1 MRPKVL
7 IVVESDP
14 RTSGRPAEAVRVA
27 AGVGTWK
34 KAEVSLYLRGPA
46 ILSLA
51 EYSDEWID
59 EDNFSR
65 YLPILK
71 EWGRPVYV
79 QEGAA
84 EIAEL
89 GEPLAP
95 FEEIPDARWAS
106 IAAQSTYVLRF

>member
-1 MRPKVL
+1 MKPQVL

-14 RTSGRPAEAVRVA
+14 RTSGRPAEAIRVA
-27 AGVGTWK
+27 AGIGTWK
-34 KAEVSLYLRGPA
+34 KAEVLLYLRGPA
-46 ILSLA
+46 ILSLS

-79 QEGAA
+79 QEGAP

-89 GEPLAP
+89 GEPLTP
-95 FEEIPDARWAS
+95 YEEISDAHWAS
-106 IAAQSTYVLRF
+106 IAAQATYAFRF

>member
-1 MRPKVL
+1 MKPKVL

-14 RTSGRPAEAVRVA
+14 RTSGRPAEAIRVA
-27 AGVGTWK
+27 AGIGTWK
-34 KAEVSLYLRGPA
+34 KAEVLLYLRGPA

-79 QEGAA
+79 QQGAD
-84 EIAEL
+84 ELAEL
-89 GEPLAP
+89 GDPLMP
-95 FEEIPDARWAS
+95 FEEITDSQWATLAARA
-106 IAAQSTYVLRF
+106 TYVFQF